1 MTAADDLTDAPRKCL
16 GCGTMF
22 TGMGVMLFVMVEERT
37 GKVAS
42 EVLCV
47 ECGANGGNVW
57 SKARYDACTAD
68 QTQQGPD
75 DETIAAL
82 RREMGPPDPDAPG
95 FRRLVHHPVD
105 DTYTV
110 ADVHG
115 FTLQSQGNGR
125 LRMRIR
131 DRSVSPA
138 TAALIA
144 RALRADREPQ

>member
-1 MTAADDLTDAPRKCL
+1 MTDAPEAPRTCL
-16 GCGTMF
+16 GCGTQF

-37 GKVAS
+37 GQVAS

-68 QTQQGPD
+68 QTQQGPEE
-75 DETIAAL
+75 ETIAAL
-82 RREMGPPDPDAPG
+82 RREMGPPEPAAPG

-110 ADVHG
+110 AGLDG
-115 FTLQSQGNGR
+115 FTLQVQGNGR
-125 LRMRIR
+125 LRMRLR

-144 RALRADREPQ
+144 RALRADSQR